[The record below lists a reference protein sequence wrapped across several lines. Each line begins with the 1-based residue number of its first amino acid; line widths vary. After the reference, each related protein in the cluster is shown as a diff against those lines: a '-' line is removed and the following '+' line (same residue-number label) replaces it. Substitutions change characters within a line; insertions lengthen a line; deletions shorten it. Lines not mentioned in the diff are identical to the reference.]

1 MLVVGTLTLNVIC
14 VSLIFLVV
22 GTLILGL
29 EWLNDEQRKILKLH
43 EMFLEL
49 CNRLEGRCVQCHLD
63 CLLQVHVTI
72 VCLCVNVYM
81 NYFFYFLDFVPFVN
95 CCLGKGCECNCC
107 GMSCVF
113 NFYF

>member
-1 MLVVGTLTLNVIC
+1 V
-14 VSLIFLVV
+14 
-22 GTLILGL
+22 
-29 EWLNDEQRKILKLH
+29 KLH
-43 EMFLEL
+43 EFFLEL

-63 CLLQVHVTI
+63 CLLQVHVSI

-81 NYFFYFLDFVPFVN
+81 SNYFSIFQFLFPFVN
-95 CCLGKGCECNCC
+95 CCLVKGCECNCC